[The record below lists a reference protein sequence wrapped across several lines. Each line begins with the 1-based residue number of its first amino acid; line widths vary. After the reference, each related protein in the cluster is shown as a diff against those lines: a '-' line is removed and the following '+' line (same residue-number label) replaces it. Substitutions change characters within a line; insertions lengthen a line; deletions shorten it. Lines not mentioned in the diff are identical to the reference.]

1 MSEFSR
7 IQYDFNSRITLN
19 DETTDTDKFILV
31 DSDAFLDTVAQATEE
46 NRATDPGI
54 VDYGIQFGKGTAR
67 IPISLYASSQAE
79 MAQLIQN
86 LKEAFNPDLLEADA
100 TYGEDAGKGGYH
112 PLKWTEIVGSTSR
125 DFQIYLKSME
135 TPRVRMDSFAGL
147 IRESELKL
155 KAQDPRKYLQA
166 ESTLTG
172 GGTATNV
179 GTYPTPVEITIE
191 ASGASS
197 TSLRIQ
203 NSTRSESIYITT
215 ALSSGETLVID
226 TRNHS
231 CKLDGTERRDY
242 LGSNTEWLQLDPG
255 DNTIAISNGSNVSIE
270 TAWHS
275 AWEL

>member
-19 DETTDTDKFILV
+19 DETTDADKFILV

-46 NRATDPGI
+46 NRSTDAGI
-54 VDYGIQFGKGTAR
+54 IDYGIQFGKGTAK
-67 IPISLYASSQAE
+67 IPVTLCATSQSE

-86 LKEAFNPDLLEADA
+86 YKEAFDPDLLEADA

-112 PLKWTEIVGSTSR
+112 PLKWTETVGPTSR

-155 KAQDPRKYLQA
+155 KAQDPRKYLQ
-166 ESTLTG
+166 STSSITG
-172 GGTATNV
+172 DGTATNA

-203 NSTRSESIYITT
+203 NSTRSESIYVTT
-215 ALSSGETLVID
+215 ALSNGETLVID
-226 TRNHS
+226 TRTHS
-231 CKLDGTERRDY
+231 CKLDGSERRDY
-242 LGSNTEWLQLDPG
+242 LGSDTEWMLLDSG
-255 DNTIAISNGSNVSIE
+255 DNTISVTNDSNVSVTTE
-270 TAWHS
+270 WRS